1 MLDLLRSLKLLAGL
15 LFAALSLTGSSA
27 AVLAQDQQ
35 PILHDALLDHLSGH
49 WVLEG
54 KIAGKQTT
62 HDVDAEWV
70 LEHHYLRIHEVSRER
85 NAQGEPAYEA
95 TVHIGWNQASAE
107 YGCVWLDTYG
117 GLAAVSLGKAKRSGD
132 QIPFLFQ
139 DKDDIFHATFV
150 YHEAGDSWEWNMDN
164 EADGKLRPFARVTL
178 TRVK

>member
-1 MLDLLRSLKLLAGL
+1 MSHSLRLLTLL
-15 LFAALSLTGSSA
+15 AALSA
-27 AVLAQDQQ
+27 AALVHGQR
-35 PILHDALLDHLSGH
+35 PILHDAPLDHFLGH

-54 KIAGKQTT
+54 TIAGKQTT

-70 LEHHYLRIHEVSRER
+70 IEHHYLRIHEVSRER

-117 GLAAVSLGKAKRSGD
+117 GLAAVSLGKAKRNSD

-139 DKDDIFHATFV
+139 DKDDNFHTTFV
-150 YHEAGDSWEWNMDN
+150 YHGADDSWEWNMDN
-164 EADGKLRPFARVTL
+164 EADGKVRPFARVTL
-178 TRVK
+178 TGVK